1 MGIPGCGQVREI
13 ALEHLAQKWLGF
25 LVADFETMI
34 SDKGQNAMIFVVF
47 FISVLTEALGPNAE
61 VAAPLIVSVQVIAQ
75 VCVVCLVFL
84 LKKLASSGAV
94 ARSIIK
100 TRQII

>member
-1 MGIPGCGQVREI
+1 MNRHLRWLQ
-13 ALEHLAQKWLGF
+13 ALHRLHVE
-25 LVADFETMI
+25 LVQRLNCERRRSVDI
-34 SDKGQNAMIFVVF
+34 LVIFIVF
-47 FISVLTEALGPNAE
+47 FIGILAEALGPNAE
-61 VAAPLIVSVQVIAQ
+61 LTAPLIVSVQVIAQ